1 MKGKKTVLMIATLML
16 VASMLSTVI
25 ANGTPPPPPCTEP
38 GLSPGFWKHNIA
50 VALGENPGSFSSPH
64 EGQPH
69 LTEADLQQ
77 WADDIGVT
85 LEEALETL
93 NARGPGSSMIRHNM
107 ANLFNEAAD
116 FCPYVEC

>member
-1 MKGKKTVLMIATLML
+1 MKGKKTVLVIATLML
-16 VASMLSTVI
+16 VASMLSTII
-25 ANGTPPPPPCTEP
+25 ANGAPPQYTEP

-77 WADDIGVT
+77 
-85 LEEALETL
+85 
-93 NARGPGSSMIRHNM
+93 
-107 ANLFNEAAD
+107 
-116 FCPYVEC
+116 